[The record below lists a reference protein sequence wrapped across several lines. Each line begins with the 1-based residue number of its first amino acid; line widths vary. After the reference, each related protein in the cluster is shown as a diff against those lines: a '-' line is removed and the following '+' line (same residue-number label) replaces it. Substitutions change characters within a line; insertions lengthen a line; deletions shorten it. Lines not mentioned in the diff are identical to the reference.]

1 MKRTLSAHGGAAIYL
16 IAILVNLGIQ
26 LLGSIVLA
34 VVMLLSGGGGVPG
47 FVNYIL
53 MAVLQLGF
61 LLSFRLYTKKT
72 NRGIA
77 FPVRVPK
84 WYDMLLCV
92 LAAALSVL
100 CFIFPAQCF
109 ALWLEKIGYAFSTDI
124 PLGSALDVTLCV
136 LVTVIIAP
144 VCEEL
149 VFRGALLTGLTKKLG
164 VLPSVLLSGLAF
176 SLMHMN
182 PEQTVYQFFM
192 GCACAYLAI
201 CSGTVVCPMIVH
213 ACNNLIAL
221 ILEFTGTAFLDVF
234 FAGQLAFA
242 LSTVGFLALGITAI
256 YFIGRLMLKKE
267 RHGSGSGLVF
277 DLRRNSTEN
286 NAPLDVFGQ
295 NPTKSNAELG
305 GFGINSTKSNA
316 CEAEAS
322 EENSTKNN
330 ALPQKPV
337 KKSAF
342 SAATEPI
349 RFQAELDREDFEQ
362 GRGKSPLLGRK
373 SYAIYLG
380 IGLFACL
387 ITWIMVFAVN
397 ISGLM

>member
-34 VVMLLSGGGGVPG
+34 VVMLLSGNGGVPG

-100 CFIFPAQCF
+100 CFIFPAQWF

-234 FAGQLAFA
+234 FAGQLAFV

-295 NPTKSNAELG
+295 NPTKSNAEPS

-349 RFQAELDREDFEQ
+349 RAQAELDREDFEQ

-397 ISGLM
+397 ISGLV

>member
-1 MKRTLSAHGGAAIYL
+1 MRRTLSAHGGAAIYL

-34 VVMLLSGGGGVPG
+34 VVMLLSGDGGVPG

-100 CFIFPAQCF
+100 CFIFPAQWF

-277 DLRRNSTEN
+277 DLR
-286 NAPLDVFGQ
+286 Q

-330 ALPQKPV
+330 ALPQEPV

-349 RFQAELDREDFEQ
+349 RAQAELDREDFEQ

>member
-34 VVMLLSGGGGVPG
+34 VVMLLSGNGGVPG

-100 CFIFPAQCF
+100 CFIFPAQWF

-277 DLRRNSTEN
+277 DLRQNSTEN

-295 NPTKSNAELG
+295 NPTKSNA
-305 GFGINSTKSNA
+305 
-316 CEAEAS
+316 CEEEAS
-322 EENSTKNN
+322 KENSTKNN

-349 RFQAELDREDFEQ
+349 RAQAELDREDFEQ

>member
-1 MKRTLSAHGGAAIYL
+1 MKRTLSVHGGAAIYL

-34 VVMLLSGGGGVPG
+34 VVMLLSGNGGVPG

-100 CFIFPAQCF
+100 CFIFPAQWF
-109 ALWLEKIGYAFSTDI
+109 AMWLEKIGYAFSTDI

-221 ILEFTGTAFLDVF
+221 ILEFNGTAFLDVF
-234 FAGQLAFA
+234 FAGQLVFA

-256 YFIGRLMLKKE
+256 YFIGKLMLKKE

-277 DLRRNSTEN
+277 DLRQNPTEN
-286 NAPLDVFGQ
+286 NAQLDVFGQ
-295 NPTKSNAELG
+295 TPTKSNAELG

-322 EENSTKNN
+322 EDNSTKNN
-330 ALPQKPV
+330 ALPQEPV

>member
-34 VVMLLSGGGGVPG
+34 VVMLLSGDGGVPG
-47 FVNYIL
+47 VVNYIL

-84 WYDMLLCV
+84 WYDTLLCV

-100 CFIFPAQCF
+100 CFIFPAQWF

-124 PLGSALDVTLCV
+124 PLSSALDVTLCV

-277 DLRRNSTEN
+277 DLRQNSTES

-295 NPTKSNAELG
+295 NPTESSAELG

-316 CEAEAS
+316 CEAEVS

-330 ALPQKPV
+330 ALPQEPV

-349 RFQAELDREDFEQ
+349 RAQAELDREDFEQ
-362 GRGKSPLLGRK
+362 GRGKPPLLGRK

>member
-34 VVMLLSGGGGVPG
+34 VVMLLSGNGGVPG

-100 CFIFPAQCF
+100 CFIFPAQWF

-256 YFIGRLMLKKE
+256 YFLGRLMLKKE

-277 DLRRNSTEN
+277 DLRRNPTEN
-286 NAPLDVFGQ
+286 NAQLDVFGQ
-295 NPTKSNAELG
+295 NPTKSNAELV

-316 CEAEAS
+316 CEAEAC

-349 RFQAELDREDFEQ
+349 RAQAELDREDFEQ

>member
-34 VVMLLSGGGGVPG
+34 VVMLLSGDGGVPG
-47 FVNYIL
+47 VVNYIL

-100 CFIFPAQCF
+100 CFIFPAQWF

-277 DLRRNSTEN
+277 DLR
-286 NAPLDVFGQ
+286 Q
-295 NPTKSNAELG
+295 NPTESNAELV

-330 ALPQKPV
+330 ALPQEPV

-349 RFQAELDREDFEQ
+349 RAQAELDRKDFEQ

>member
-34 VVMLLSGGGGVPG
+34 VVMLLSGNGGVPG

-61 LLSFRLYTKKT
+61 MLSFRLYTKKT

-100 CFIFPAQCF
+100 CFIFPAQWF

-234 FAGQLAFA
+234 FAGQLAFV

-256 YFIGRLMLKKE
+256 YFLGRLMLKKE

-277 DLRRNSTEN
+277 DLRQNPTEN

-295 NPTKSNAELG
+295 NP
-305 GFGINSTKSNA
+305 TKSNA

-330 ALPQKPV
+330 ALPQEPV

-349 RFQAELDREDFEQ
+349 RYQAELDREDFEQ

>member
-26 LLGSIVLA
+26 LLGSVVLA
-34 VVMLLSGGGGVPG
+34 VVMLLSGNGGVPG

-100 CFIFPAQCF
+100 CFIFPAQWF

-149 VFRGALLTGLTKKLG
+149 VFRGALFTGLTKKLG

-277 DLRRNSTEN
+277 DLR
-286 NAPLDVFGQ
+286 Q
-295 NPTKSNAELG
+295 NPTESNAELG

-349 RFQAELDREDFEQ
+349 RAQAELDREDFEQ

-397 ISGLM
+397 ISGLV

>member
-34 VVMLLSGGGGVPG
+34 VVMLLSGNGGVPG

-92 LAAALSVL
+92 FAAALSVL
-100 CFIFPAQCF
+100 CFIFPAQWF

-234 FAGQLAFA
+234 FAGQLAFV

-277 DLRRNSTEN
+277 DLRQNS
-286 NAPLDVFGQ
+286 
-295 NPTKSNAELG
+295 TKSNAELG

-316 CEAEAS
+316 CEAEAC
-322 EENSTKNN
+322 EENSTKSN

-349 RFQAELDREDFEQ
+349 RAQAELDREDFEQ

>member
-34 VVMLLSGGGGVPG
+34 VVMLLSGNDGVPG

-61 LLSFRLYTKKT
+61 LLSFRLCTKKT

-92 LAAALSVL
+92 LAAALSVR
-100 CFIFPAQCF
+100 CFIFPAQWF

-124 PLGSALDVTLCV
+124 PLGSAIDVTLCV

-234 FAGQLAFA
+234 FSGQLAFA

-277 DLRRNSTEN
+277 DLRRNPTEN
-286 NAPLDVFGQ
+286 NAQLDVFGQ
-295 NPTKSNAELG
+295 NPTKSNAEPG

-322 EENSTKNN
+322 EDNLTKNN
-330 ALPQKPV
+330 ALPQEPV

-349 RFQAELDREDFEQ
+349 RAQAELDREDFEQ

>member
-34 VVMLLSGGGGVPG
+34 VVMLLSGNGGVPG

-100 CFIFPAQCF
+100 CFIFPAQWF

-234 FAGQLAFA
+234 FAGKLAFA

-277 DLRRNSTEN
+277 DLRQNPTEN

-330 ALPQKPV
+330 ALPQEPV

-349 RFQAELDREDFEQ
+349 RYQAELDREDFEQ

>member
-34 VVMLLSGGGGVPG
+34 VVMLLSGNGGVPG

-61 LLSFRLYTKKT
+61 MLSFRLYTKKT

-100 CFIFPAQCF
+100 CFIFPAQWF

-221 ILEFTGTAFLDVF
+221 ILEFTGTAFLNVF
-234 FAGQLAFA
+234 FAGQLAFV

-286 NAPLDVFGQ
+286 NASLDVFGQ

-322 EENSTKNN
+322 EENSTKSN

>member
-34 VVMLLSGGGGVPG
+34 VVMLLSGNGGVPG

-100 CFIFPAQCF
+100 CFIFPAQWF

-256 YFIGRLMLKKE
+256 YFLGRLMLKKE

-277 DLRRNSTEN
+277 DLRQNSTEN

-295 NPTKSNAELG
+295 NP
-305 GFGINSTKSNA
+305 TKSNA

-330 ALPQKPV
+330 ALPQEPV

-349 RFQAELDREDFEQ
+349 RYQAELDREDFEQ

>member
-34 VVMLLSGGGGVPG
+34 VVMLLSGNGGVPG

-100 CFIFPAQCF
+100 CFIFPAQWF

-277 DLRRNSTEN
+277 DLRQNSTEN
-286 NAPLDVFGQ
+286 NAQLDVFGQ
-295 NPTKSNAELG
+295 SPTKSNAEPS

-322 EENSTKNN
+322 EENSTKSN
-330 ALPQKPV
+330 ALPQEPV

-349 RFQAELDREDFEQ
+349 RAQAELDREDFEQ

>member
-34 VVMLLSGGGGVPG
+34 VVMLLSGNGGVPG

-100 CFIFPAQCF
+100 CFIFPAQWF

-277 DLRRNSTEN
+277 DLRQNSTEN

-295 NPTKSNAELG
+295 NPTKSNAEPS

-322 EENSTKNN
+322 EENSTKSN

-349 RFQAELDREDFEQ
+349 RAQAELDREDFEQ
-362 GRGKSPLLGRK
+362 ARGKSPLLGRK

-397 ISGLM
+397 ISGLV